1 MINKEEIQNPL
12 VHIFYQSLLEILGEA
27 QALEVLKRQGLG
39 LPSIDTTNLPSSIAE
54 VFSNTGRQLTEEYGE
69 MTARGLL
76 IRSGR
81 ASLGFFRRHFSQL
94 ADLGSLENRLIPLE
108 RRFKKSLDVFA
119 ELWSKQT
126 GLDSVVEITNRL
138 EFTWQMKLA
147 PENADQNLTPYFL
160 FGLLEEFC
168 AWLDARKSYRIV
180 FPGPGPE
187 GIVEIAI
194 AVQSQD

>member
-1 MINKEEIQNPL
+1 MTDKEKIQNPL
-12 VHIFYQSLLEILGEA
+12 FHIFYQSLLEILGEA

-39 LPSIDTTNLPSSIAE
+39 LPSMDTTSPTFSIAE
-54 VFSNTGRQLTEEYGE
+54 IFSNTGRQLTEEYGD

-81 ASLGFFRRHFSQL
+81 ASLVFFRRHFPLL

-108 RRFKKSLDVFA
+108 RRFKKSLDAFA
-119 ELWSKQT
+119 DLWSQQT
-126 GLDSVVEITNRL
+126 GLYSVVELTNRL
-138 EFTWQMKLA
+138 EFTWRIKLA
-147 PENADQNLTPYFL
+147 PANSDQNLTPYFL

-180 FPGPGPE
+180 YPGPRPE